1 MDVECTDEALLII
14 GHEQGCDFVFLK
26 DMDGLG
32 GKNIGRG
39 GPAVGVHYV
48 AHFCLVN
55 VRARIESAAQIPV
68 RKDAENFVVAV
79 DDRRHA
85 EAFLRHFHEAIS
97 QIDV

>member
-1 MDVECTDEALLII
+1 MTSDTRSNRRLPRLPL
-14 GHEQGCDFVFLK
+14 GCERAK
-26 DMDGLG
+26 SS
-32 GKNIGRG
+32 
-39 GPAVGVHYV
+39 AVKPRLFNRATAEHYV